1 MTYLLEELGATLC
14 REGGTSLKAAQ
25 RARHH
30 IKRPNRT
37 NKTKGINYKY
47 MWPKNHRSQATRL
60 RYQHSEITLH
70 SAMCPGLKS
79 PNINHTS
86 RTVWKV
92 LNLFS
97 MAAASSSFATN
108 EQTAIRIWSL
118 IGQRAQKDERR
129 ELWAAPM
136 LMMCFT
142 SPRKNDNQNTKL
154 KYIHYLT

>member
-1 MTYLLEELGATLC
+1 
-14 REGGTSLKAAQ
+14 
-25 RARHH
+25 
-30 IKRPNRT
+30 
-37 NKTKGINYKY
+37 

-108 EQTAIRIWSL
+108 EQTASRIWSL

-154 KYIHYLT
+154 KYIHYLTYKINTVQYRLIRNLFSVSSLYIFYCYLNYFIFYS